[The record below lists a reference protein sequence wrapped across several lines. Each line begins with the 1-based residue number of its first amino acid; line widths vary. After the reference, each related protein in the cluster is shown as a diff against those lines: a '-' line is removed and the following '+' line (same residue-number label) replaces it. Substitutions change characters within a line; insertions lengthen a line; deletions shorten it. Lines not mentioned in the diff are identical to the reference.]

1 MKNEDLKFLYQL
13 DKKTLPILTAQ
24 IRVNPLRTEVLGIVH
39 NDVIGFLTDTFGIE
53 EKVVEDLARSYLE
66 DPLNQLNNVL
76 KKLIENSSELDDPKT
91 CKDVKA

>member
-13 DKKTLPILTAQ
+13 DKETLPILTAQ
-24 IRVNPLRTEVLGIVH
+24 IRVNPLRTEALCVTH
-39 NDVIGFLTDTFGIE
+39 KAVIGFLTDTFGIE

-66 DPLNQLNNVL
+66 EPLNQLNTAL
-76 KKLIENSSELDDPKT
+76 KKLIENSPELDDSKT